1 MKLQKEPFACLVHD
15 VNGNLIATLFSER
28 DKDQWKKNLGSDTDT
43 FTDLYEKEPTHFN
56 LIGKSPDSLYRDF
69 DSNFQ
74 NQIINFRN
82 RPSTP
87 EIFARLVA
95 NLAVEELCRVEGAI
109 YDSDTER
116 FTNSPPFTLA
126 IPSNTL
132 SISNQLALR
141 EECNRRGINLV
152 VW

>member
-1 MKLQKEPFACLVHD
+1 MKLQKEPIACLVHD

-28 DKDQWKKNLGSDTDT
+28 DKVQWKNNLGSDTDT

-56 LIGKSPDSLYRDF
+56 LIGKSPDPIYRDF
-69 DSNFQ
+69 RPE
-74 NQIINFRN
+74 IIIEIQRLLEM
-82 RPSTP
+82 PLTP

-95 NLAVEELCRVEGAI
+95 VFAVEELRKVEGAN
-109 YDSDTER
+109 YDSVAER
-116 FTNSPPFTLA
+116 FTHSPPFTLA

-132 SISNQLALR
+132 SISVQLALR
-141 EECNRRGINLV
+141 EECNCRGISLI